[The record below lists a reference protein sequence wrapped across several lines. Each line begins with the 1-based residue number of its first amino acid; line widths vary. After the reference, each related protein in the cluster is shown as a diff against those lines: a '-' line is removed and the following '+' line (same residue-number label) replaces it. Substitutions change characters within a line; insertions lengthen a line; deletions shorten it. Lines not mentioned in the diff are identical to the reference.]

1 MTGMRLQEFRW
12 KGLIPQGEGLLTAK
26 TELTSEG
33 LHRRLLVRKRRAT
46 SKEATP
52 KVLLPSSYKADP

>member
-1 MTGMRLQEFRW
+1 MTGMRLREFRW
-12 KGLIPQGEGLLTAK
+12 KSLIPQGEGLLTPK
-26 TELTSEG
+26 MELTSEG

-52 KVLLPSSYKADP
+52 EVLLSSSDKAEP